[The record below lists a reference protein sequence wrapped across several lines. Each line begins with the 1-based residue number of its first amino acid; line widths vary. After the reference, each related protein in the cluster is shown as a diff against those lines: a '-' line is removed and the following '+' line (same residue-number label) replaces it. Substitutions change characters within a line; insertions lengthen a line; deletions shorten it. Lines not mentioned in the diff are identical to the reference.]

1 MDAVDALDTSTR
13 RLFSGLPQASSAEV
27 EASEPRPADPRS
39 EKRDVLFLVLAAL
52 AGLLAALALMS
63 IGGWAALGIGLSAA
77 ALLTLAAARWV
88 RMQRRIKAVA
98 TEWQQTIDAV
108 DSPILTLDFEG
119 RILRMNR
126 AAMLLSGKRYSDNLG
141 KRIAELGAGEPW
153 RTASRRVERVRA
165 GGGAQAV
172 KFEDSDTGESW
183 YVTVPRIDNPGPEGP
198 TIVVVARNVTELVAL
213 QESLHRQELMSA
225 MGSLVGGVAHD
236 MRNFMF
242 GLTGTID
249 LFEARFGDRE
259 DQKPYFLR
267 LRKQGERIND
277 LMQTLLDYGKP
288 IELGSAPEAI
298 GGVLEEAREI
308 CVSTAAEKDVTIE
321 LRSKRGIPPIPLDRT
336 RMLQVFKNLLEN
348 AVQYTPQGGWV
359 GVESKLAGDWVE
371 LRFRDSGPG
380 LGDVAPRRLFEP
392 FYTEREG
399 GTGLGLAIVQRIVTE
414 HGGEIEAGDHPE
426 GGAEFRVRLPVA
438 ESEDPPPRRA

>member
-1 MDAVDALDTSTR
+1 MDAVDAFDTSTR
-13 RLFSGLPQASSAEV
+13 RLFTGLPLESTAELD
-27 EASEPRPADPRS
+27 ARDPRPANPTS
-39 EKRDVLFLVLAAL
+39 EKRDVLFLILAAL
-52 AGLLAALALMS
+52 AGLLAGLALVS
-63 IGGWAALGIGLSAA
+63 IGGWPALGVGLSAA
-77 ALLTLAAARWV
+77 ALLALAAGRWI

-126 AAMLLSGKRYSDNLG
+126 AAMLLSGKSYTDNLG
-141 KRIAELGAGEPW
+141 RRIAELGHGEPW
-153 RTASRRVERVRA
+153 RTASQLVARVSA
-165 GGGAQAV
+165 GGGTQAV
-172 KFEDSDTGESW
+172 KLEDGETGESW

-249 LFEARFGDRE
+249 VFEAHFGDRE
-259 DQKPYFLR
+259 EQKPYFRR
-267 LRKQGERIND
+267 LRTQGERIND
-277 LMQTLLDYGKP
+277 LMQTLLDYGRP
-288 IELGSAPEAI
+288 IELGSAPEAV
-298 GGVLEEAREI
+298 GRVLDEAREV
-308 CVSTAAEKDVTIE
+308 CKAAAAEKDVEIE
-321 LRSKRGIPPIPLDRT
+321 VRPNPRVPPIRLDRT

-348 AVQYTPQGGWV
+348 AVQYTPPGGRV
-359 GVESKLAGDWVE
+359 RVESELAGDRVE
-371 LRFRDSGPG
+371 VRIRDSGPG
-380 LGDVAPRRLFEP
+380 LGDTNPRRLFEP
-392 FYTEREG
+392 FYTERED

-414 HGGEIEAGDHPE
+414 HGGEVEAGDHPE
-426 GGAEFRVRLPVA
+426 GGAEFRVRLPV
-438 ESEDPPPRRA
+438 SP